1 MEKGPGRLHGSHFPA
16 EPNPHGDED
25 ERCVAALNEDL
36 MESGFHREFV
46 RPGFLRVGIPDQYCV
61 VTFILRGYSSE
72 AAFRGR
78 DVQTVQLKGVRWA
91 VRIL

>member
-1 MEKGPGRLHGSHFPA
+1 
-16 EPNPHGDED
+16 
-25 ERCVAALNEDL
+25 
-36 MESGFHREFV
+36 
-46 RPGFLRVGIPDQYCV
+46 
-61 VTFILRGYSSE
+61 LRGYSSE